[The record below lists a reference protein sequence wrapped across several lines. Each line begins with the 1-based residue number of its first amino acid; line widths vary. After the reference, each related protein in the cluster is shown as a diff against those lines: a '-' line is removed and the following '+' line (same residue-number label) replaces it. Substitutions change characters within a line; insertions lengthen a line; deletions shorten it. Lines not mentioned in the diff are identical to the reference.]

1 MAILR
6 KYFQKTYNRN
16 EADRDINKEISF
28 YSTLAYRTRQSGNG
42 YRTNS
47 ILTDSLKPRKKTH
60 WGKRKLIKS
69 MLNDDDSSLEEQ
81 VTQ

>member
-1 MAILR
+1 
-6 KYFQKTYNRN
+6 
-16 EADRDINKEISF
+16 
-28 YSTLAYRTRQSGNG
+28 AYRTRQSGNG